1 MLTRANAFLLLVYT
15 ISEKQFSDGF
25 RQIPSST
32 SSVKFGRQCRS
43 YARATTSVT
52 EYYSNLRD
60 KLVTPTES
68 IIRAVER
75 IGPNVPISVA
85 DASALSGTDLNTARL
100 NLMTL
105 ATLTGGDLEVTQDGE
120 IMFSFPQGVRTV
132 LERRSVGQKL
142 KVTYNTA
149 YPYLYSAFRAFFG
162 IVLLT
167 SLAIIVFTILAA
179 TTSSSSSDSRDDRK
193 SSGGGGGY
201 NGGYGGGGGGWNY
214 GRGVGLDF
222 SSFGFDVPDMF
233 FSRQYTGYYQ
243 SRDYRPDYSKLET
256 NEVRI
261 SLIEGFFSFVFG
273 DGDPNAG
280 RDIQENNS
288 IFISH
293 LTPLTSMELTSS

>member
-1 MLTRANAFLLLVYT
+1 MFTRANAFLLLVFT
-15 ISEKQFSDGF
+15 ISEKHFNDGF
-25 RQIPSST
+25 RLIPSST
-32 SSVKFGRQCRS
+32 SSIKFGRQSRS
-43 YARATTSVT
+43 YARATASVT

-68 IIRAVER
+68 IIRAAEK

-179 TTSSSSSDSRDDRK
+179 TTSSSSSDSSRDDRK
-193 SSGGGGGY
+193 GSGGGYSGGGGY
-201 NGGYGGGGGGWNY
+201 GGGGGWNY

-280 RDIQENNS
+280 RRTVNNN
-288 IFISH
+288 IF
-293 LTPLTSMELTSS
+293 